1 MSSALLIPALS
12 MDNTVEVSRLRHQLA
27 LGVQCVDVLTQAPL
41 GSGTGRGVALDLTSI
56 GTRPWVQ
63 RLEAHSQGRHALR
76 LAGRY
81 SKLLLRAMA
90 LGDPLGHEIN
100 VYGQRE
106 AGSSRAS
113 TASATSSAKGYSM
126 GTDPRVVVPRR
137 VSLTPVISG
146 GLPTAGLINARTV
159 WLYPGAAYPLPAKA
173 TGLRGRIRRDLGA
186 GEIKAAPWAR
196 VVITRAGAGGPD
208 FAAETKLA
216 WAHGDDR
223 GEFLAVLGKDAV
235 TGGAALP
242 AQLNLHVWVFLPPLV
257 TVWDAT
263 HPLASLPLE
272 VGGTDSLNDVL
283 RGRALPASYVPQ
295 SVRALSVKLGEVRSM
310 NEADLLF

>member
-1 MSSALLIPALS
+1 MSSAMLIPALS
-12 MDNTVEVSRLRHQLA
+12 MDNTEEVSRLRHQLA

-41 GSGTGRGVALDLTSI
+41 ASGTGRGVALELASI
-56 GTRPWVQ
+56 GSRPWVQ
-63 RLEAHSQGRHALR
+63 RLEVHSQGRHALR
-76 LAGRY
+76 MAGRY
-81 SKLLLRAMA
+81 SKLVLRAIE
-90 LGDPLGHEIN
+90 LGDPLGHEIS
-100 VYGQRE
+100 V
-106 AGSSRAS
+106 
-113 TASATSSAKGYSM
+113 
-126 GTDPRVVVPRR
+126 GTDSRVVVPRR
-137 VSLTPVISG
+137 VSLTPVISA

-159 WLYPGAAYPLPAKA
+159 WLYPGAAYPLPGKA

-186 GEIKAAPWAR
+186 GVIKAVPWAR
-196 VVITRAGAGGPD
+196 VVITRAGAGAPN

-242 AQLNLHVWVFLPPLV
+242 AQLNLHVWVFLPPLT

-263 HPLASLPLE
+263 QPLASLPLE